1 MKDKRIYSE
10 IPYSPFSFVPHPSKP
25 EFEVFETLDKECIY
39 SRGYDGGINFEYYPN
54 KSQLN
59 ILYPFPTFEEL
70 KNLGVK
76 YYTEHAYG
84 YSWQQIAPH
93 IVQNDNSWEGILE
106 GTLAINEELH
116 DVLLEFFI
124 NELKTKGGLSSYM
137 NYRFNH
143 HYLGIN
149 SSKSNKKILKTLD
162 TLSLIY
168 SEYGYVDEEL
178 DGIIYCNWTVSK
190 KINDDNFLDIVV
202 SIELPEYH
210 NELCK
215 FICSENEE
223 YCFSTIFGYPNGI
236 DGRLDDGREYGV
248 YCNLNL
254 YKDYLEG
261 WYENTKNDSIIVFPW
276 TRCLNRK

>member
-1 MKDKRIYSE
+1 MEDNLIY
-10 IPYSPFSFVPHPSKP
+10 FDLVAHPSKP
-25 EFEVFETLDKECIY
+25 NFEVFETLDKECIY
-39 SRGYDGGINFEYYPN
+39 SKGYDGGINFEYYPN

-76 YYTEHAYG
+76 YYSEHAYG
-84 YSWQQIAPH
+84 YSWHYIAPH
-93 IVQNDNSWEGILE
+93 IVLNHTIEE

-124 NELKTKGGLSSYM
+124 NELETKGGLSSYM
-137 NYRFNH
+137 NDRFNH
-143 HYLGIN
+143 HYLTTN
-149 SSKSNKKILKTLD
+149 SSKRNKKILKTLD
-162 TLSLIY
+162 TLSLLY
-168 SEYGYVDEEL
+168 SEYGYVDGEL

-190 KINDDNFLDIVV
+190 KINNDNFLDIVV

-254 YKDYLEG
+254 YKDYMED
-261 WYENTKNDSIIVFPW
+261 WYENTKNDFIIVFPW
-276 TRCLNRK
+276 TRCLNQK

>member
-1 MKDKRIYSE
+1 MEDNLIY
-10 IPYSPFSFVPHPSKP
+10 FDLVAHPSKP
-25 EFEVFETLDKECIY
+25 NFEVFETLDKECIY
-39 SRGYDGGINFEYYPN
+39 SKGYDGGINFEYYPN

-76 YYTEHAYG
+76 YYTDHAYG
-84 YSWQQIAPH
+84 HSWHYIAPH
-93 IVQNDNSWEGILE
+93 IVLNHTIEE

-116 DVLLEFFI
+116 NVLLEFFI
-124 NELKTKGGLSSYM
+124 NELETKGGLSSYM
-137 NYRFNH
+137 NDRFNH
-143 HYLGIN
+143 HYLTTN
-149 SSKSNKKILKTLD
+149 SSKRNKKILKTLD
-162 TLSLIY
+162 TLSLLY
-168 SEYGYVDEEL
+168 SEYGYVDGEL

-190 KINDDNFLDIVV
+190 KINNDNFLDIVV

-215 FICSENEE
+215 YICSENEE

-254 YKDYLEG
+254 YKDYMED
-261 WYENTKNDSIIVFPW
+261 WYENTKNDFIIVFPW
-276 TRCLNRK
+276 TRCLNQK